1 MALSGEP
8 QGDRSDLDLAA
19 ARRAAHLS
27 ARQTQPPWLQAE
39 GAGRREDR
47 LAILRQPPATW
58 LDDSAAPPDAALR
71 ALLARRYP
79 KSQGFSAFLDAD
91 RPPEAIKNEAPISG
105 LTRWLRGAR
114 PGVAWPGQAELLWS
128 NMRLHA
134 GADARGLLARWHGWL
149 AVDGVLMFSCLGPD
163 TLRELRALYAQA
175 GWPPPAQ
182 DFVDMHDWGD
192 RLVHAGFSGPV
203 MDVERLTLT
212 WPSPSALLTELRGLG
227 RNLHP
232 ARYAGLRTP
241 RWRERLLRALA
252 ERAGTDGRIAMSFEI
267 VYGHAIKPAPRAA
280 LEPETAVTLSDMRDM
295 LRAHNARGPRGRAG

>member
-1 MALSGEP
+1 
-8 QGDRSDLDLAA
+8 
-19 ARRAAHLS
+19 
-27 ARQTQPPWLQAE
+27 
-39 GAGRREDR
+39 
-47 LAILRQPPATW
+47 
-58 LDDSAAPPDAALR
+58 
-71 ALLARRYP
+71 
-79 KSQGFSAFLDAD
+79 
-91 RPPEAIKNEAPISG
+91 
-105 LTRWLRGAR
+105 
-114 PGVAWPGQAELLWS
+114 
-128 NMRLHA
+128 MRLHA

-267 VYGHAIKPAPRAA
+267 VYGHAIKPAPRRSNRKPRWPFPTCATCCA
-280 LEPETAVTLSDMRDM
+280 RTTL
-295 LRAHNARGPRGRAG
+295 AGRAAGRAERSLPGGRGQQA